1 VLLFVL
7 SQLGGDVEGFAAAR
21 VQTFENSRQVGL
33 VFLNM
38 PFESRHDLEDLF
50 AKETRVATFVL
61 DSIVAEQMLG
71 RLGFEQAFRGATFE
85 GLLV

>member
-7 SQLGGDVEGFAAAR
+7 SQLGGDVKGFAAAR

-38 PFESRHDLEDLF
+38 PLESRHDLEDLF

-71 RLGFEQAFRGATFE
+71 RLGFEQAFLGATFE